1 VTNANIVVAAQMVDA
16 MSAQTAICWSKAVVI
31 VCVRNA
37 VGASIVKGFIV
48 KVAFRIQC
56 RPNWPGDGES
66 GDAIVFEGDG
76 DTVGSRFKSWNEAV
90 LYAFSWLDPDEA
102 IEKMPDDE
110 SYPK

>member
-16 MSAQTAICWSKAVVI
+16 MSAQTATCWSKAVAN

-37 VGASIVKGFIV
+37 VGVSIVKGFIV

-76 DTVGSRFKSWNEAV
+76 DVLGSRFKSWGDAV
-90 LYAFSWLDPDEA
+90 LYAFSWLEYGGT

-110 SYPK
+110 SFPR